1 MEDFIDLAIIYIGIH
16 VIRGF
21 IILVL
26 FPLMKKIG
34 YGITKKDSIVLWW
47 GGLRGVI
54 GLAMALIVAGESS
67 IAQDVRD
74 QFLFITAGIVLLT
87 SLINAT
93 TIKFL
98 VKSLGLTRIP
108 VAKATLIA
116 HSIEKLKVTSEMRI
130 DLMKKDRFMGGAD
143 WSTVEKFLP
152 KLWEPNKEDLLRIR
166 KEFEIDTAEIAKN
179 TGLNVTTLSLSDLKK
194 TEPNVTINAKGAV
207 YYKCDSHSTPS
218 EFMEEMK
225 AYLISSGVQIFKNE
239 KVEDF
244 EVSEGKIITIK
255 TKGQILKADEFVLA
269 AGCWSSFLTKKLGL
283 NILLQAGKGY
293 RINTENETGISIPAI
308 LAEKK
313 VAVTPMN
320 GFTRFAGTMEIAEI
334 NNKLNGV
341 RVDAIANAVSQYYP
355 EIELSKEE
363 KENASSGLR
372 PLSFDGLPYIGKSV
386 KCNNLTIAT
395 GHAMMGWTMAT
406 ATGKLVSEIISN
418 KKSSINL
425 EPFSVDRKN

>member
-1 MEDFIDLAIIYIGIH
+1 MSKKIIVIGGGIIGLCTAYYLQKEGHQVIIVDQSNMDAGTSYVNAGYLSPSHIIPLAAPG
-16 VIRGF
+16 V
-21 IILVL
+21 
-26 FPLMKKIG
+26 MKK
-34 YGITKKDSIVLWW
+34 GIKWMFNSASPLYIKPRLDL
-47 GGLRGVI
+47 
-54 GLAMALIVAGESS
+54 
-67 IAQDVRD
+67 D
-74 QFLFITAGIVLLT
+74 FLKWAWAFNN
-87 SLINAT
+87 SCNAT
-93 TIKFL
+93 H
-98 VKSLGLTRIP
+98 VKKAIP
-108 VAKATLIA
+108 VIKDISLLSQELYDEIKKSENFKF
-116 HSIEKLKVTSEMRI
+116 HYEKKGL
-130 DLMKKDRFMGGAD
+130 LMLCQTDKML
-143 WSTVEKFLP
+143 E
-152 KLWEPNKEDLLRIR
+152 E
-166 KEFEIDTAEIAKN
+166 EIDTAEIAKN

-255 TKGQILKADEFVLA
+255 TNGQILKADEFVLA

-355 EIELSKEE
+355 EIYLSKEE